1 MPRHRAR
8 PAGCTV
14 SDTVLKKGRS
24 AAVSLLLLATVLAT
38 STASSKEP
46 VRPIG
51 CGEALA
57 FTKRTLVDKTPVDLC
72 ETYGG
77 QVVLI
82 VNTASKCAYTPQYEG
97 LEAMYRKYRSRGFVV
112 LGFPSADFANQEYK
126 GEKQIQEFCRL
137 TYGVQFPM
145 FEKTRVAEHQAGPMY
160 RKLAQLS
167 GQYPQWNFH
176 KYLLDRNGKLVG
188 SFVSA
193 VPPEDPKL
201 VKAIEALL

>member
-1 MPRHRAR
+1 MKPRAL

-14 SDTVLKKGRS
+14 SDITWKKGRS
-24 AAVSLLLLATVLAT
+24 VAASLLMLATVLA
-38 STASSKEP
+38 ASSASSEESVGIP
-46 VRPIG
+46 AG
-51 CGEALA
+51 CSEALA
-57 FTKRTLVDKTPVDLC
+57 FTTYTLVDKKPVDLC
-72 ETYGG
+72 KTFGG

-82 VNTASKCAYTPQYEG
+82 VNTASKCAFTPQYEG

-112 LGFPSADFANQEYK
+112 LGFPSADFADQEYK

-176 KYLLDRNGKLVG
+176 KYLLDRNGILVG
-188 SFVSA
+188 SFASGVT
-193 VPPEDPKL
+193 PEDPKL
-201 VKAIEALL
+201 LNAIEALL

>member
-1 MPRHRAR
+1 
-8 PAGCTV
+8 V
-14 SDTVLKKGRS
+14 SDAVLKKDRT
-24 AAVSLLLLATVLAT
+24 AAVSLALVATFLAA
-38 STASSKEP
+38 STASSEDV
-46 VRPIG
+46 VRPAA

-57 FTKRTLVDKTPVDLC
+57 FTTHTLVDKKQVNLC

-82 VNTASKCAYTPQYEG
+82 VNTASKCAFTPQYEG
-97 LEAMYRKYRSRGFVV
+97 LETMYRKYQARGFVV

-176 KYLLDRNGKLVG
+176 KYLIDRNGKLVG
-188 SFVSA
+188 SFASGI
-193 VPPEDPKL
+193 PPEDPKL
-201 VKAIEALL
+201 VNAIEALL

>member
-1 MPRHRAR
+1 M
-8 PAGCTV
+8 
-14 SDTVLKKGRS
+14 LF
-24 AAVSLLLLATVLAT
+24 ATVLG
-38 STASSKEP
+38 ASMASADDA
-46 VRPIG
+46 VRPTG

-57 FTKRTLVDKTPVDLC
+57 FTTLTLVDKKPVNLC
-72 ETYGG
+72 EAYGG

-82 VNTASKCAYTPQYEG
+82 VNTASKCAFTPQYEG
-97 LEAMYRKYRSRGFVV
+97 LEAMYRKYQARGFVV

-176 KYLLDRNGKLVG
+176 KYLIDRNGKLVG
-188 SFVSA
+188 SFASGI
-193 VPPEDPKL
+193 PPEDPKL
-201 VKAIEALL
+201 VNAIEALL